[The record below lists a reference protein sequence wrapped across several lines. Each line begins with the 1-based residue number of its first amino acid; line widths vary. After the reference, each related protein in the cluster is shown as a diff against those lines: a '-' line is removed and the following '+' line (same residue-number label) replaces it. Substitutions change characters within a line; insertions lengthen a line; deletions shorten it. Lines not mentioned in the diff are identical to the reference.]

1 VSPAAEALGTSTQ
14 HSRALEA
21 RHSVS
26 GNRSQILVPHLRCSS
41 TYYLSTQ
48 RFRGWAYVWQPGLR
62 PSGSS
67 QLKIYL
73 RPALRPALLACSC
86 ALLATLGFA
95 ADSASTNPPVQIRV
109 DWSSPTPVISPSGT
123 AAASA
128 GTFNPAAVRADDK
141 TVLLYREQDSAG
153 TSRIG
158 YASSKDGIHFTA
170 RNQPVMVPE
179 ADYEKDGGVEDPRVL
194 KIADTYYMTYT
205 GYNKRDAQLC
215 LATSK
220 DLIHWERKG
229 ILLPAYK
236 GTWNTKWTK
245 SGAIVPQKVKGK
257 WWMYYLGTKADNRD
271 YMGLAFS
278 DDLLHWTDATDQPV
292 LPGREGAFD
301 ARVMEP
307 GPPPII
313 TDKGILLLYNGADDN
328 LVYTTAWALF
338 DKNDPRKLL
347 ARAGHPFLRPTT
359 DWQRTGQVPNVV
371 FTEGMI
377 QNGKQ
382 WWIYYGGADKF
393 VGVSRITISF
403 AD

>member
-1 VSPAAEALGTSTQ
+1 VKKGI
-14 HSRALEA
+14 
-21 RHSVS
+21 
-26 GNRSQILVPHLRCSS
+26 GDIF
-41 TYYLSTQ
+41 TQ
-48 RFRGWAYVWQPGLR
+48 RFPDWAHVWKPGLGPR
-62 PSGSS
+62 GGHR
-67 QLKIYL
+67 LKAAARNTIRLAFVSCLLL
-73 RPALRPALLACSC
+73 RLAI
-86 ALLATLGFA
+86 TGFA
-95 ADSASTNPPVQIRV
+95 ADSASTNVPVEIRV
-109 DWSSPTPVISPSGT
+109 DWSSPTPVISPSGSP
-123 AAASA
+123 AASA
-128 GTFNPAAVRADDK
+128 GTFNPAAVGAAGK
-141 TVLLYREQDSAG
+141 TVLLYREQDAAG

-158 YASSKDGIHFTA
+158 YASSKDAIHFSV
-170 RNQPVMVPE
+170 RSQPVMVPK

-194 KIADTYYMTYT
+194 KIGSTYYMTYT

-245 SGAIVPQKVKGK
+245 SGAIIPQKINGK

-271 YMGLAFS
+271 YMGLASS

-292 LPGREGAFD
+292 LPRREGTFD
-301 ARVMEP
+301 SRVMEP

-313 TDKGILLLYNGADDN
+313 NDKGILLLYNGADDN

-338 DKNDPRKLL
+338 DKNDPRRLI
-347 ARAGHPFLRPTT
+347 ARSDQPFLRPTT
-359 DWQRTGQVPNVV
+359 EWQRTGQVPNVV

-403 AD
+403 H